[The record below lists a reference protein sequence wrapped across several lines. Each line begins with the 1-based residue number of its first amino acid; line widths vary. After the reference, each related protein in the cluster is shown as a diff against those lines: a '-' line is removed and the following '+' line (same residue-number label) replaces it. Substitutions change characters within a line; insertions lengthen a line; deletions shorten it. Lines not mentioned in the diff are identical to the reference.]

1 MAFEWGAFAFG
12 AVIGWFTYFVNRY
25 RSQVTLADVT
35 TIVGALGGAA
45 VLALFPPETALFTS
59 YGLGLAAGFFGYFI
73 LLVVLVAVTKGWT
86 LAWFLDGRR
95 PKLPDDQIAGDGSR
109 PMGGSGIRE

>member
-1 MAFEWGAFAFG
+1 MAIDWGAFAFG

-25 RSQVTLADVT
+25 RTEVTLADVG
-35 TIVGALGGAA
+35 TILGALGGAA

-59 YGLGLAAGFFGYFI
+59 YGIGLAVGFFGYFLLLMI
-73 LLVVLVAVTKGWT
+73 LVLFTRGWT

-95 PKLPDDQIAGDGSR
+95 PQLRADQIPSDGSR
-109 PMGGSGIRE
+109 GMSGSGIRE